1 MNAAVHPNSQQP
13 QAPSDEQ
20 LVERVLAGDL
30 PVFEILMRRNNA
42 RLYRALRALLRD
54 EAEVEDAMQA
64 TYLRAY
70 AKLASFRGT
79 ARFATWLTQVAL
91 NEGLGRL
98 RHRRRQEHVGHDFDE
113 ELTMSPLADTPTP
126 EAITGHRELVVLL
139 ERAIDALPERYRVV
153 VMLRDVEGLDTGEAA
168 EVLAV
173 SEDVVKTRLSRA
185 RAALRVHF
193 EAQLGSATA
202 EAFGFH
208 ATRCDR
214 VVAAV
219 LARLRATVAQ
229 QG

>member
-1 MNAAVHPNSQQP
+1 MNTAVRQSSEVP
-13 QAPSDEQ
+13 QVPSDEQ
-20 LVERVLAGDL
+20 LVERVLAGDSA
-30 PVFEILMRRNNA
+30 VFEILMRRNNP

-70 AKLASFRGT
+70 DKLGSFRGT

-98 RHRRRQEHVGHDFDE
+98 RHRRRHEHVGHDFDE
-113 ELTMSPLADTPTP
+113 ELTMSPVATAPLTP
-126 EAITGHRELVVLL
+126 EAVTGHRELVALL
-139 ERAIDALPERYRVV
+139 ERAIDSLPELYRVV

-185 RAALRVHF
+185 RAALRLHF

-208 ATRCDR
+208 ASRCDR

-219 LARLRATVAQ
+219 LARLPATRPQ
-229 QG
+229 E